1 MLLPPYPAGLKS
13 ECLLKVIR
21 MHYERKKQL
30 RLYRKYNSEFYFS
43 GSNNRKMREKE
54 MLNFSLRES
63 FSFLKGRFWVQ
74 KLCKVIYKAPK
85 FSPVF

>member
-1 MLLPPYPAGLKS
+1 
-13 ECLLKVIR
+13 

-54 MLNFSLRES
+54 MLNFPLRKNKNILKGKKYFSLRES
-63 FSFLKGRFWVQ
+63 FSFLKGSFWVQ
-74 KLCKVIYKAPK
+74 KLCKVIYQQYQTN
-85 FSPVF
+85 